1 MNTIIVPYEEIM
13 EAHEVHTSG
22 FIFDEFVLRLVQD
35 KIAHNV
41 LIQIDNSKSWFT
53 GNIWAAPVFGK
64 KGDTFLLELVYQI
77 NVSPETGE
85 PIVHMAPLDKDMT
98 QEDCKRYVKAGYGYG
113 EWVLRAL
120 LAIMEKIEN
129 REKTVKEIDKNSK
142 ARDRNRKKVSKENNK
157 IFLLDELVEYVAKNN
172 IYPKH
177 SVHHSIQ
184 CPCWSVR
191 GHYRTYKNGRTV
203 FVKPYRKGKKAGNC
217 RAKRKY
223 LYCLGK

>member
-22 FIFDEFVLRLVQD
+22 FIFDKFVLRLIQD
-35 KIAHNV
+35 KKAHDV
-41 LIQIDNSKSWFT
+41 LIQIDDSKSWFT

-64 KGDTFLLELVYQI
+64 KEDAFLLELVYQI

-98 QEDCKRYVKAGYGYG
+98 QEDCKRYVEAGYGYG

-120 LAIMEKIEN
+120 LTIMEEIEN
-129 REKTVKEIDKNSK
+129 RNKVIKESTGGRTTTKRSKNVKKTEDN
-142 ARDRNRKKVSKENNK
+142 KV
-157 IFLLDELVEYVAKNN
+157 FLLDDLVEYVVKNN

-177 SVHHSIQ
+177 SAHHSIQ

-191 GHYRTYKNGRTV
+191 GHYRTYKSGKTV
-203 FVKPYRKGKKAGNC
+203 FVKPHRKGKKRETAEPKENI
-217 RAKRKY
+217 Y
-223 LYCLGK
+223 IV